1 MAKKFVDKESL
12 GKSLSLQ
19 KEYIDKGDQK
29 NAEAIAKATQA
40 IEVLAGYN
48 SVVGDFPYGTTDYL
62 ANDVWGHPKH
72 LLRLWWPV
80 LIDTTDNADPTT
92 AARKLRRNNLLRFE
106 NGAFAPAVGIT
117 QAMYDECM
125 NNAIFV
131 LDGGNYTQV
140 YAAGAFNAEAQWETD
155 KALIQA
161 GENPQTLYKQDG
173 GNYVTVSHVLR
184 PWETTATKYTFG
196 VANQIDLYLLDQQNG
211 QSGKNLKGIFFNG
224 NPYDGIDISKWKLP
238 PTAISPCPI
247 TTISDGGL
255 TKARNFFYL
264 YQGMANCRSDKG
276 LLPTNPTHE
285 ANRTYPRTN
294 DVNQVT
300 NMKYTRNN
308 NSVAS
313 RPYPFA
319 EGGYFAFNVF
329 ITALELAAKSRYIH
343 AANLFG
349 SGISS
354 NDGCTAANFFTS
366 GGIRLKTQGAADWGY
381 KTFGA
386 NSAPLQYNANGDT
399 TDMSNVLT
407 QYWPKEQC
415 MESQLAA
422 SMAVELGIAPSIA
435 GEEPHYFEFYGNK
448 YYYMNVPEFEG
459 LQDGAMN
466 VRVYKYI
473 QGVLPAWA
481 NKVATNFDIE
491 IVLRMSLFNG
501 VNLCGDIWAYK
512 GGGLELVG
520 TPKEGATAGS
530 VGNKIAIYVEP
541 DQTKWHSEEAITKPA
556 GTRFAFQEAYE
567 LVLETTNLGDSY
579 TLTREGYTPWKI
591 AKASSMAQGEC
602 YYQWDNAHW
611 ISGTNHVR
619 VRSLFRGRSASAY
632 CSPRTLDA
640 HYAASTTYRTAS
652 GSAQT
657 LVRFV

>member
-1 MAKKFVDKESL
+1 MSKKFVEKEAL
-12 GKSLSLQ
+12 AKTMALQ
-19 KEYIDKGDQK
+19 KEYIDKGDK
-29 NAEAIAKATQA
+29 ANAEAIAKANQA
-40 IEVLAGYN
+40 IDVLAGYN

-62 ANDVWGHPKH
+62 ANDVWGDPKH

-80 LIDTTDNADPTT
+80 LIDTTDNADITT

-106 NGAFAPAVGIT
+106 NGAFASVVAIT

-125 NNAIFV
+125 TNAIFV
-131 LDGGNYTQV
+131 LEEGNYTQV

-155 KALIQA
+155 KALIKA
-161 GENPQTLYKQDG
+161 GEAPQTLYKQDG
-173 GNYVTVSHVLR
+173 ANYVAVTHVLR
-184 PWETTATKYTFG
+184 PWETTETKYTMG
-196 VANQIDLYLLDQQNG
+196 VANQVDLYLLDQQKG
-211 QSGKNLKGIFFNG
+211 SSGKNLKGLFLNG
-224 NPYDGIDISKWKLP
+224 NPYDGIEISKWKLP

-247 TTISDGGL
+247 TTIQDGSL
-255 TKARNFFYL
+255 IKARNFFYL
-264 YQGMANCRSDKG
+264 YQGITNCRSDKG

-294 DVNQVT
+294 DIHQVNNT
-300 NMKYTRNN
+300 KYARNN
-308 NSVAS
+308 NADAS

-319 EGGYFAFNVF
+319 EGGHFAWNVF
-329 ITALELAAKSRYIH
+329 ITALELAAGTRYIH

-349 SGISS
+349 SGLSS

-366 GGIRLKTQGAADWGY
+366 GGIRLKTEGAADWSY

-435 GEEPHYFEFYGNK
+435 GEEPNYFEFYGNK
-448 YYYMNVPEFEG
+448 YYYMNVPDFEG

-466 VRVYKYI
+466 VRVYKHI
-473 QGVLPAWA
+473 KGTLPAWA

-491 IVLRMSLFNG
+491 IILRMSLFNG
-501 VNLCGDIWAYK
+501 VNLCGDIWAYN
-512 GGGLELVG
+512 GGGLEMVG
-520 TPKEGATAGS
+520 TPKPGATAGS
-530 VGNKIAIYVEP
+530 VGNTIKIYVEP
-541 DQTKWHSEEAITKPA
+541 DQLKWHNEQAITKPA
-556 GTRFAFQEAYE
+556 GTRFAFEDAYQ

-591 AKASSMAQGEC
+591 AKASVMAQGEC

-619 VRSLFRGRSASAY
+619 VMSLFRRRSIHAD
-632 CSPRTLDA
+632 CSPRALLA
-640 HYAASTTYRTAS
+640 CYAASYTYRHHS